1 LIVACSS
8 ANLTRAGW
16 WENVE
21 VCHVETLGPGEAT
34 RLKEPLGGLLGLA
47 KRLAANPAA
56 GELLE
61 PYRTFVRG
69 LERRA
74 FKSQD
79 GWLWPHLYVNGGGE
93 GEDLADFLGTMITPD
108 SGYCLEV
115 ISPFFDRTPSP
126 KTLLD
131 LIMRL
136 KPDET
141 RVFIPRDPTGAAR
154 CTEEFFDAVSAVDG
168 VSWGS
173 LPDDLLHL
181 GRSADAGWRSV
192 HAKVYRVFKAHP
204 KREYLFVGSPNLT
217 SPGHSGQGGN
227 VEVGFLVQI
236 DPARRPDFWLKAER
250 RKPEQFEAAAAE
262 VGDEPDSDLPV
273 QVRFSWKTGEAYGR
287 WDGASPVTS
296 IELRGL
302 GGTLASNLCW
312 PAKEWTRIEPD
323 ACAAIR
329 EELKSVS
336 ILTVVVADRPEGRV
350 LVQEEDMALKPE
362 LLRRLPI
369 RDILHYWALLRPEQ
383 RQVFLESRVHLLSP
397 KEAFAIPRATGDLA
411 SAPNDMFERCAG
423 IFHAFSAFEA
433 KLDAAISENH
443 SQQAAALLFGERFDS
458 LPTVLSRV
466 LREHVEVGS
475 ADDDRLDDVD
485 RYLVLMCAEQ
495 ICRAARS
502 KHEEF
507 WAGYLTQARALEE
520 RVGERQSIRQ
530 RLADTAPPAMPGFL
544 DWFDKWFLKRAEP
557 VEQP

>member
-1 LIVACSS
+1 
-8 ANLTRAGW
+8 
-16 WENVE
+16 
-21 VCHVETLGPGEAT
+21 
-34 RLKEPLGGLLGLA
+34 
-47 KRLAANPAA
+47 
-56 GELLE
+56 
-61 PYRTFVRG
+61 
-69 LERRA
+69 
-74 FKSQD
+74 
-79 GWLWPHLYVNGGGE
+79 
-93 GEDLADFLGTMITPD
+93 
-108 SGYCLEV
+108 
-115 ISPFFDRTPSP
+115 
-126 KTLLD
+126 
-131 LIMRL
+131 
-136 KPDET
+136 
-141 RVFIPRDPTGAAR
+141 
-154 CTEEFFDAVSAVDG
+154 
-168 VSWGS
+168 
-173 LPDDLLHL
+173 
-181 GRSADAGWRSV
+181 
-192 HAKVYRVFKAHP
+192 
-204 KREYLFVGSPNLT
+204 
-217 SPGHSGQGGN
+217 
-227 VEVGFLVQI
+227 
-236 DPARRPDFWLKAER
+236 
-250 RKPEQFEAAAAE
+250 
-262 VGDEPDSDLPV
+262 
-273 QVRFSWKTGEAYGR
+273 
-287 WDGASPVTS
+287 
-296 IELRGL
+296 
-302 GGTLASNLCW
+302 
-312 PAKEWTRIEPD
+312 
-323 ACAAIR
+323 
-329 EELKSVS
+329 
-336 ILTVVVADRPEGRV
+336 LTVVVADRPEGRV